1 MAVIDKVDKNK
12 VFEMYCCIKK
22 LSNRCLNT
30 FIDGLEIGLEDSSA
44 TMQKMY
50 ELAIKECNDREL
62 NNNIERKKNE
72 EGR

>member
-22 LSNRCLNT
+22 LSNRCLNA
-30 FIDGLEIGLEDSSA
+30 FIDGLEIGLEDSSV
-44 TMQKMY
+44 TMKRVY
-50 ELAIKECNDREL
+50 ELAIKERNEREL
-62 NNNIERKKNE
+62 DNIERKKNE

>member
-1 MAVIDKVDKNK
+1 MVIDKVDKNK

-30 FIDGLEIGLEDSSA
+30 FIDALEIGLEDSSA
-44 TMQKMY
+44 TMQKVY
-50 ELAIKECNDREL
+50 ELAIKEYNERKL
-62 NNNIERKKNE
+62 NNNIERKNNE